1 MRNLLSN
8 EDQPLPIDKG
18 DRRSQDRENQS
29 EIFPIALRMD
39 TAPTISFW
47 FLPNPENPEP
57 KRSDEISSFDEIRI
71 FDRFVQDFPGK

>member
-1 MRNLLSN
+1 M
-8 EDQPLPIDKG
+8 
-18 DRRSQDRENQS
+18 
-29 EIFPIALRMD
+29 ALRMD
-39 TAPTISFW
+39 TAPTISLW